1 MASNY
6 SVPSSSKIHN
16 KYIIKSILGS
26 GGMGTVFLVSPK
38 SDPNKKY
45 ALKFMSNVY
54 DKVAYQRFH
63 DEAVLLGKVRSK
75 HIPQL
80 IEYYGDNVE
89 QYYVMEYISGNT
101 LYNIIRANGTL
112 NVKKAKTYINKI
124 AEGIGELH
132 NNGVIHRDIKSQ
144 NIIIDDAHNVKI
156 IDLGI
161 SLTPESQRLTKVNA
175 VICSPYYAAPEYT
188 IKGAEI
194 TKAVDIYA
202 LGVVLFEMLTGQ
214 YPYEGAR
221 DQDTIMMHYKNTF
234 PSPKDYLDIPQAMC
248 NVVIKATAKHPED
261 RYQSVQEFQQDL
273 KTCLSP
279 ERVFEAPLSPKTMKK
294 KRKISDIINST
305 AFLVSSLCFIALLI
319 IAVSVALVVL
329 EYI

>member
-1 MASNY
+1 MSNNF

-16 KYIIKSILGS
+16 KYIIKTILGS
-26 GGMGTVFLVSPK
+26 GGMGTVFLVTPK
-38 SDPNKKY
+38 NNTNIKY

-54 DKVAYQRFH
+54 DKVAYQRFKE
-63 DEAVLLGKVRSK
+63 EATLLGKVKSK
-75 HIPQL
+75 HIPKL
-80 IEYYGDNVE
+80 IDYYGDNVE

-101 LYNIIRANGTL
+101 LYNIIRANGSL

-214 YPYEGAR
+214 YPFEGAR
-221 DQDTIMMHYKNTF
+221 DQDTIMMHYKNQF
-234 PSPKDYLDIPQAMC
+234 PSPKEFVDLPQAMC

-261 RYQSVQEFQQDL
+261 RYQNVYEFQQDL

-279 ERVFEAPLSPKTMKK
+279 ERIYEQPLNPKSLKK
-294 KRKISDIINST
+294 KRKISDIVNSN
-305 AFLVSSLCFIALLI
+305 AFLITSLSFIVILI
-319 IAVSVALVVL
+319 ISISLTLVLL
-329 EYI
+329 EYL

>member
-1 MASNY
+1 MATNY
-6 SVPSSSKIHN
+6 NVPSSSRIHN
-16 KYIIKSILGS
+16 KYIIKGILGS
-26 GGMGTVFLVSPK
+26 GGMGTVFLVLLK

-45 ALKFMSNVY
+45 ALKLMTNVY

-63 DEAVLLGKVRSK
+63 DEASLLGKVHSK

-101 LYNIIRANGTL
+101 LYNIIRANGSL
-112 NVKKAKTYINKI
+112 NIKKAKTYINKI

-144 NIIIDDAHNVKI
+144 NIIIDDSHNVKI

-175 VICSPYYAAPEYT
+175 VVCSPYYAAPEYT
-188 IKGAEI
+188 IKGAPI

-234 PSPKDYLDIPQAMC
+234 PSPKEFVDIPQAMC
-248 NVVIKATAKHPED
+248 NVVIKATAKRPED
-261 RYQSVQEFQQDL
+261 RYQSVHEFQQDL

-279 ERVFEAPLSPKTMKK
+279 ERRFEAPLSPKSLKK
-294 KRKISDIINST
+294 KRKVADIINSN
-305 AFLVSSLCFIALLI
+305 AFLITALCFIAILI
-319 IAVSVALVVL
+319 IAVTVTLVVL